1 MPSRERGR
9 LLHYFAPIGSGDGRT
24 ALILTRGTE
33 AHADV
38 RNGRETTDAAV
49 MA

>member
-1 MPSRERGR
+1 MQFRERGC
-9 LLHYFAPIGSGDGRT
+9 LLHYFAPIGSEDGRT

-38 RNGRETTDAAV
+38 RDGRETTGAAV